1 LDLTRNPT
9 LTARGKTSD
18 LIWTPQDD
26 ATLKQLAEKYPN
38 NWILVAEAFNTLRVS
53 ASIDKRSPLDCY
65 ERWRTR
71 FGGATAE
78 DEHRPPPQTPTTQMT
93 TRGTK
98 RSMST
103 NVAAAASAGTPG
115 GSQAEPKKRR
125 RHNLMFDTIRK
136 AAKKREAA
144 QKANGMV

>member
-78 DEHRPPPQTPTTQMT
+78 DEHRPPQTPTTQMT